1 MFWFFKKKRKSSPI
15 ENLLNLAI
23 EDLGDKWISYTKTI
37 RFKNGVSLSENI
49 DNFAQPLT
57 EFFKKRYM
65 TLYQFSGSIFWYTVS
80 TAISKSK
87 THPKGEVNIA
97 LKELDAKYG

>member
-1 MFWFFKKKRKSSPI
+1 MGIPNGLNRYINLIVFVDFLHKSI
-15 ENLLNLAI
+15 EFV
-23 EDLGDKWISYTKTI
+23 T
-37 RFKNGVSLSENI
+37 NI
-49 DNFAQPLT
+49 